1 MISIVLFI
9 GYSLLPIEQYNIHL
23 HNKQT
28 NKSLLLLL
36 SSSEESQKMDPR
48 GRSTASTTHDTLAPN
63 SMKVF

>member
-1 MISIVLFI
+1 
-9 GYSLLPIEQYNIHL
+9 
-23 HNKQT
+23 
-28 NKSLLLLL
+28 L